1 MIESV
6 MAVRLFLLLDGITPV
21 LSCTEHGGG
30 SELLPLCVSPSRRA
44 FQPQRLNNTAGIKND
59 DFGPAVF
66 ADVKVFV

>member
-44 FQPQRLNNTAGIKND
+44 FQPQRLNNTAG
-59 DFGPAVF
+59 F
-66 ADVKVFV
+66 